1 MSQEKIERWD
11 AVNGNDAP
19 QDKLSAFVD
28 SATDSYA
35 ILQLRRTDDTVM
47 ERFESLEALHRQGK
61 EPEFDHYDLVYVG
74 MLPPFTDQASM
85 LEDLYMK
92 FNLYHPEDFR
102 GHSLSVSDIV
112 ALNVGGVVSSHYVDS
127 FGFKELTDFPLGD
140 NPLKNAEMSVE
151 DDYGMIDGVI
161 NNGPKEPPSVLEQ
174 LKAPAAEHDAPVKV
188 SKPREVERE

>member
-11 AVNGNDAP
+11 EVSGNDAP

-28 SATDSYA
+28 STTNSYA
-35 ILQLRRTDDTVM
+35 ILQLRRTDDTVL

-74 MLPPFTDQASM
+74 TLPPFTDQARM
-85 LEDLYMK
+85 LEDLYVK

-102 GHSLSVSDIV
+102 GHSMSVSDIV

-127 FGFKELTDFPLGD
+127 IGFKELPDFLD
-140 NPLKNAEMSVE
+140 NYLKNAEMALE

-161 NNGPKEPPSVLEQ
+161 NNGPKETPSVLEQ
-174 LKAPAAEHDAPVKV
+174 LKVSAEHDTPVKAGRA
-188 SKPREVERE
+188 KEVERD